1 MVKNEERNVR
11 RLFESVRPWIDGYVL
26 CDTGSTDGT
35 VALAK
40 GLMAEFGKPGKVY
53 EYPWENFGK
62 SRTRS
67 FQSFQDWVNTV
78 GWNPATTYGLLLDG
92 DMVLPEEG
100 GMHVKL
106 AVLSPEHSGAQL
118 SQRNGSLIYK
128 NTRLLRASK
137 TWKCIGST
145 HEYWSCESGGHTADF
160 DAPVITDIG
169 DGGCKADKFPRDAAL
184 LEEDLKT
191 DPNNV
196 RTWFYLGQTYMSI
209 PGKNEDAVRCLTR
222 RIELGGW
229 EEERYI
235 AHCYKGDCLKHL
247 GREAEA
253 TEEWLK
259 AWQLRQH
266 RTEAPLRL
274 IQHYRAKPAMAFVA
288 HMYLEK
294 LVQIQTGE
302 TLEGHRVGQ
311 PARNTDVLFVSHRDM
326 VYPVWEE
333 LGITAFYAGRP
344 EGARRALDKKVMAST
359 LNFNEHNRL
368 LDLYR
373 WYAWTLPTVR
383 PRVALAVGAEHVPFM
398 KDGFWRAFNP
408 SIRLVTG
415 GEHYRNLP
423 NTGAEQQCEG
433 DRGLVRTNSAHYV
446 VNLRHANYETKEAR
460 FYTYRGLDG
469 LIVTRNVVAPMDGDF
484 RVLTDASGA
493 VPRPFEIK
501 IPAEYVVNKST
512 NIIGFEDCR
521 WLGDRSL
528 VATSRQF
535 NPTDMNKM
543 VRVDLDYESGAIV
556 RMKTLMAPVPSEEG
570 DCQKNWLPFVW
581 GGQEVFVYKVNPF
594 QVFTMK
600 GYKKLVDWSPPAA
613 CGITFDNL
621 RGSAPP
627 VPWKSATQPREA
639 LVMVVHF
646 CFYGAGDEGRRYYHR
661 FITLN
666 DDLTPSRISRIFS
679 LCDDKIQYVAGM
691 CERIGGGG
699 YVLTYGVGD
708 SQAWAAEVATEV
720 VEAALEYRLA

>member
-1 MVKNEERNVR
+1 MAAASQIRIVLLTMVKNEERNVR

-40 GLMAEFGKPGKVY
+40 SLMAEFQKPGKVY

-62 SRTRS
+62 SRTKS
-67 FQSFQDWVNTV
+67 FECFQEWVTSA
-78 GWNPATTYGLLLDG
+78 GWDPATTYGLLLDG
-92 DMVLPEEG
+92 DMVLPEEA
-100 GMHVKL
+100 GMHAKL
-106 AVLSPEHSGAQL
+106 AVLSPAHAGVQL

-137 TWKCIGST
+137 KWKCVGST
-145 HEYWSCESGGHTADF
+145 HEYWSNESGGHTADF

-169 DGGCKADKFPRDAAL
+169 DGGCKADKFTRDAAL

-209 PGKNEDAVRCLTR
+209 PGRNEDAVRCLSR

-235 AHCYKGDCLKHL
+235 AHCYKGDCLKGL
-247 GREAEA
+247 GREGEA

-302 TLEGHRVGQ
+302 TLEGHRIGE

-344 EGARRALDKKVMAST
+344 EGARRALDKKVMAAS

-373 WYAWTLPTVR
+373 WYAWRLPTVR

-398 KDGFWRAFNP
+398 ADGFWRAFNP
-408 SIRLVTG
+408 SIRLAPG
-415 GEHYRNLP
+415 GDHYI
-423 NTGAEQQCEG
+423 
-433 DRGLVRTNSAHYV
+433 

-460 FYTYRGLDG
+460 IYTYRGLEG
-469 LIVTRNVVAPMDGDF
+469 LIVTRNVVAPMDADF
-484 RVLTDASGA
+484 KVLTDASGA
-493 VPRPFEIK
+493 IGAPFEIK
-501 IPAEYVVNKST
+501 IPSEYVVNKGT

-528 VATSRQF
+528 IATSRQF
-535 NPTDMNKM
+535 NPSDMNKM
-543 VRVDLDYESGAIV
+543 VRVDLDYESRAIV
-556 RMKTLMAPVPSEEG
+556 RMKTLMAPVAAEEG

-581 GGQEVFVYKVNPF
+581 RGEEVFIYKVNPF
-594 QVFTMK
+594 QVFTVK
-600 GYKKLVDWSPPAA
+600 GYRKVVDWSPPAA
-613 CGITFDNL
+613 SGITFDNL

-627 VPWKSATQPREA
+627 VPWKSAAFGREA
-639 LVMVVHF
+639 LIMVVHF

-691 CERIGGGG
+691 CPTVDGKGL
-699 YVLTYGVGD
+699 VLTYGVGD
-708 SQAWAAEVATEV
+708 SQAWAAEVALEV
-720 VEAALEYRLA
+720 VEGSLEYRLG